1 MRITDLNIDGFG
13 KFNDLSING
22 LGEGLTVLH
31 GENEAG
37 KSTLLSFIRRMLF
50 GFPDKRGKCNHYP
63 PFKGGLHG
71 GRLSVYGD
79 DGANYTLE
87 RYSKDGL
94 KVYLPDGTI
103 KGETELGKL
112 LGNADKDVFENVY
125 AFGLDELQDFNR
137 LNGESISGKL
147 YSAGTGIG
155 AASISSIQRFCD
167 TKKGDLFKPSGKKPL
182 INTLFTG
189 INNIEQNIKD
199 IEDGQYTYDLLH
211 SDIGDTEK
219 KISELKEKK
228 SALLEKQEHIKA
240 LLSVWDDWVE
250 LQIHASKLEE
260 LPKLESFPENGL
272 NRYESIKERIKD
284 IDESIAELNSSIER
298 NRMQQGNIVVDNL
311 LLAQKDAI
319 FELGKGVGKYRAEIV
334 ELQDLKVSL
343 KGEMKRLGVMLQVIG
358 PDWDGEKLNGFD
370 ISIPAI
376 DDVRKRHG
384 EINEMDDDIRVMR
397 QELKSI
403 EDSISKKD
411 RTQDAVYGKILM
423 QRSAI
428 LNMADRVVGYRSNTE
443 QIISHRIK
451 LDGKKKELAN
461 LLGDIGSKWDESVLE
476 NFDISSSVRDHVSAM
491 KDGFNDTELNIHDLE
506 AKLEWLKNDI
516 VRIDGSIDEIDTRIN
531 AIDMHIPEAELR
543 KMLASLKNL
552 QGRYSSLKEKEI
564 DLKSLERDENF
575 ASMMGQ
581 MPVAI
586 NQKMPIWPTGVF
598 AGMGVAGLV
607 AGYVYNELQ
616 GGIVACIGL
625 FIVAVIYSVS
635 VRNAGKSVTLPAND
649 VGGARSGNAKEQ
661 VVQEIRYIREQMLVD
676 AVSCDFEDMP
686 ERSVLEDRYDE
697 LKEYALGIGSVSEL
711 RSQRDGFEKE
721 RLTSLEQYV
730 SLESNIDDMRE
741 FHKEIQAEWKEWLI
755 SCDLDIDIAPG
766 DMPDKFALVREGK
779 DKLVFI
785 GDIQSQLLRCES
797 SVEEFEADAGKLLDM
812 CELEDSGRS
821 IDQDVLKLRDDVNAE
836 FAKTGKVEQIKQD
849 LDELVARSD
858 VLTVDLKEKEAERD
872 IVLGKWKEWL
882 AKYDLSSEMTTEGIL
897 DIFTS
902 IRNCYEVQ
910 DKIKELSDKI
920 GSYADSITVY
930 ENKISSVLDVCERK
944 ESGLGFDTEL
954 ELLRDD
960 VEKALSEKNRLD
972 ALILELDGLVFSLK
986 DAGGK
991 HLGYL
996 SDMSVLLKEGF
1007 SETEDEFVSN
1017 AKLWDELVRARSA
1030 YEIAESHVRKLSGN
1044 DHEHLKI
1051 VDELNGSKFDV
1062 LKAQEIEA
1070 VGLIG
1075 EIDDELES
1083 LSNEKGSIRNQIK
1096 QLEGYN
1102 EGSALRLK
1110 LESLKE
1116 GLNERSREWA
1126 TYSVA
1131 QHILSKAMERYERER
1146 QPDVITE
1153 AQSFFSNITGGKYE
1167 RLYSPLGSS
1176 DIFVEDGAGKRK
1188 DIIELSRG
1196 TAEQLYLAL
1205 RFGFIKELGKH
1216 SESLPIVFDDIL
1228 VNFDPVRSRNAISSI
1243 NELSLSNQVLYFTCH
1258 PGTVDMFRDVVPDV
1272 RVVELSEL

>member
-1 MRITDLNIDGFG
+1 MKITDLNIDGFG

-50 GFPDKRGKCNHYP
+50 GFPDKRSKCNHYP

-79 DGANYTLE
+79 DGDTYTLE
-87 RYSKDGL
+87 RYAKDGL

-103 KGETELGKL
+103 KGEAELGKL

-167 TKKGDLFKPSGKKPL
+167 NKKGDLFKPSGKKPL
-182 INTLFTG
+182 INSLFTG

-199 IEDGQYTYDLLH
+199 IEDGQYNYDLLH
-211 SDIGDTEK
+211 SDIGDKEK
-219 KISELKEKK
+219 EISELKEKK

-260 LPKLESFPENGL
+260 LPKLESFPEDGL
-272 NRYESIKERIKD
+272 NRYDSIKEKIQD
-284 IDESIAELNSSIER
+284 IDESIAGLNSSIER
-298 NRMQQGNIVVDNL
+298 NLKQQGNIVVDDV
-311 LLAQKDAI
+311 LLAQKDVV
-319 FELGKGVGKYRAEIV
+319 FELGKGVEKYRAEME
-334 ELQDLKVSL
+334 ELPDLKISL
-343 KGEMKRLGVMLQVIG
+343 KGGQKRLGAMLQELG
-358 PDWDGEKLNGFD
+358 PDWDEEKLNGFD
-370 ISIPAI
+370 RSIPAI
-376 DDVRKRHG
+376 DAVRKRHG
-384 EINEMDDDIRVMR
+384 ELNSLDSEISVLR
-397 QELKSI
+397 QELKVTTY
-403 EDSISKKD
+403 SISKKD
-411 RTQDAVYGKILM
+411 QGQDAVYGKILM

-428 LNMADRVVGYRSNTE
+428 LNMADRVAGYRANAE
-443 QIISHRIK
+443 EIISDLIK
-451 LDGKKKELAN
+451 LDGNKKELAN
-461 LLGDIGSKWDESVLE
+461 VLQDIGSKWDESILE
-476 NFDISSSVRDHVSAM
+476 YFDISSSVKDHVSAM
-491 KDGFNDTELNIHDLE
+491 KAGIHDTELNIRDFE
-506 AKLEWLKNDI
+506 KQLEWLNKDI
-516 VRIDGSIDEIDTRIN
+516 LRIDGSIDEVDTKINSIDV
-531 AIDMHIPEAELR
+531 HIPEAELSE
-543 KMLASLKNL
+543 MLISLKNL
-552 QGRYSSLKEKEI
+552 QGRYSSLKDKEM
-564 DLKSLERDENF
+564 DLKSLERDENL
-575 ASMMGQ
+575 ASIMGQ
-581 MPVAI
+581 RPIATS
-586 NQKMPIWPTGVF
+586 QKMPMWPAGVF
-598 AGMGVAGLV
+598 VVMGVSGLA
-607 AGYVYNELQ
+607 AGYVYDELQ

-625 FIVAVIYSVS
+625 FIVAVMYSVS
-635 VRNAGKSVTLPAND
+635 VRNAGKSTTLPDND
-649 VGGARSGNAKEQ
+649 VEFVPSGNTKGQ
-661 VVQEIRYIREQMLVD
+661 LLNEIRSIKEQMLSE
-676 AVSCDFEDMP
+676 AVSCDFDDIP
-686 ERSVLEDRYDE
+686 ERSVLEARYDE
-697 LKEYALGIGSVSEL
+697 LKEYALGIRSVSEL
-711 RSQRDGFEKE
+711 RLQGERLEKE
-721 RLTSLEQYV
+721 RIASSEQYV
-730 SLESNIDDMRE
+730 LLGSKRDDMRD
-741 FHKEIQAEWKEWLI
+741 FYQEIQAEWKEWLV
-755 SCDLDIDIAPG
+755 SCDLDSDIAPE
-766 DMPDKFALVREGK
+766 DMSDKFALVREGK
-779 DKLVFI
+779 DKLAFI
-785 GDIQSQLLRCES
+785 TDVQSQLLRCES
-797 SVEEFEADAGKLLDM
+797 LVEEFEVDAGKLLVL
-812 CELEDSGRS
+812 CECEVSGRS

-849 LDELVARSD
+849 LHELFARSEL
-858 VLTVDLKEKEAERD
+858 LTADLKEKETERD
-872 IVLGKWKEWL
+872 IVLSKWKDWL
-882 AKYDLSSEMTTEGIL
+882 ARYDLSSEMTTESIL

-902 IRNCYEVQ
+902 IKNCYEVQ
-910 DKIKELSDKI
+910 DKIKGMADKI
-920 GSYADSITVY
+920 GFYADSINVY
-930 ENKISSVLDVCERK
+930 EGKVHSVLDVCERK
-944 ESGLGFDTEL
+944 LSGLGFDTEL

-960 VEKALSEKNRLD
+960 VERALSEKNRLD
-972 ALILELDGLVFSLK
+972 VLNSESDGLLFSLK
-986 DAGGK
+986 DTEDK

-996 SDMSVLLKEGF
+996 NDMTVLLKEGS
-1007 SETEDEFVSN
+1007 SESEDEFVSN
-1017 AKLWDELVRARSA
+1017 AKIWDELVRAKNG
-1030 YEIAESHVRKLSGN
+1030 YGIAESHVRKLSGN
-1044 DHEHLKI
+1044 DDDHLKI
-1051 VDELNGSKFDV
+1051 VDELTGSRLDL
-1062 LKAQEIEA
+1062 LKAQEAEVTEMVA
-1070 VGLIG
+1070 
-1075 EIDDELES
+1075 EIDDGLES
-1083 LSNEKGSIRNQIK
+1083 LSNEKGSIRNQIR

-1102 EGSALRLK
+1102 EGSALRLE

-1131 QHILSKAMERYERER
+1131 QHILSKAMEKYERER

-1153 AQSFFSNITGGKYE
+1153 AQTFFSNITGGKYE

-1228 VNFDPVRSRNAISSI
+1228 VNFDQLRSRNAISSI